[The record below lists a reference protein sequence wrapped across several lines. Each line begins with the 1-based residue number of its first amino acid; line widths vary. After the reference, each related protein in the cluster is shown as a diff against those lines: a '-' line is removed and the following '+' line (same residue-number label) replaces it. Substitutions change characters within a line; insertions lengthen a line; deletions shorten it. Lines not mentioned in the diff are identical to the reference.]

1 MSRFPISEEGLPM
14 VKKSDKSSEV
24 IEAAVKTA
32 KVKAA
37 EVKEAVA
44 EVKEAT
50 ESKAKEVKAAT
61 EKKAKQ
67 VKAAA
72 ETKVKAVKAAGAAKK
87 TEPKCKVIVEFAG
100 QQIDTEDTLKAAIK
114 AYKAAHKGVEIKTV
128 ELYIK
133 PEEHAAYYVVN
144 GDAAPEYRIE
154 L

>member
-1 MSRFPISEEGLPM
+1 M

-24 IEAAVKTA
+24 IEAGVKTA
-32 KVKAA
+32 KVREAAA
-37 EVKEAVA
+37 EVKEV
-44 EVKEAT
+44 T
-50 ESKAKEVKAAT
+50 ESKAKEGKAAA

-67 VKAAA
+67 VRTTA
-72 ETKVKAVKAAGAAKK
+72 ETKGKAVKAAGAAKK

-100 QQIDTEDTLKAAIK
+100 QQIGTEDTLKAAIK
-114 AYKAAHKGVEIKTV
+114 AYKAAHRGIEVKTV